1 MANPTLVI
9 GAGSFIGRHLVAR
22 LRAGGGEVV
31 GTARQVVGGTGWVS
45 CDLCDAAA
53 VDRVVREVR
62 PERVF
67 QCAAATAAGETPEA
81 LYRLHVNGTL
91 HLLRAISRHTPDSIV
106 VVFGSAAEYGRVP
119 DACLPIH
126 EDQPPGD
133 LSFYGASK
141 LAQTHVA
148 SAAALEWGLRVLV
161 VRPFNVLG
169 PGLPGHYFAAAL
181 AQRLSQDGPTDR
193 PFAVAN
199 ASATRDLLDVRDVT
213 EACVQLSEDA
223 LPPAGSM
230 TVYNVASGVE
240 TPILTVAE
248 RLCALAGRR
257 RAVDAGVSKSRSGIA
272 RSRGDASRLRRATG
286 WAPRIAVEQSVADM
300 WRTLQ
305 DVSSAA

>member
-9 GAGSFIGRHLVAR
+9 GASSFIGRHLAAR
-22 LRAGGGEVV
+22 LRAGGAEVV
-31 GTARQVVGGTGWVS
+31 GTARQVTIGNGRVS
-45 CDLCDAAA
+45 CDLCDADA
-53 VDRVVREVR
+53 VDNVVKEVR
-62 PERVF
+62 PARVF
-67 QCAAATAAGETPEA
+67 QCAAATAAGERPEA

-91 HLLRAISRHTPDSIV
+91 HLLRAISRHAPDAAV

-141 LAQTHVA
+141 LGQTHVA
-148 SAAALEWGLRVLV
+148 SAAAIEWGLRVLA

-181 AQRLSQDGPTDR
+181 AQRLLQDGPTDR
-193 PFAVAN
+193 PFPVAN
-199 ASATRDLLDVRDVT
+199 ASATRDLLDVRDVA
-213 EACVQLSEDA
+213 EACVQLSEHA
-223 LPPAGSM
+223 LPSPGSM
-230 TVYNVASGVE
+230 LVYNVASGVE
-240 TPILTVAE
+240 TPILAIAE

-257 RAVDAGVSKSRSGIA
+257 RAVDAGVNTSRSGIA

-286 WAPRIAVEQSVADM
+286 WAPRIGVEQSVAEM
-300 WRTLQ
+300 WHTLQ
-305 DVSSAA
+305 GAASAA